1 MVVGEMK
8 MQKLMR
14 PCGVKQLKNYFARHD
29 LLIDKEYIEIHLRNF
44 IEIVIRT
51 NDKYN
56 NNFTTLS

>member
-29 LLIDKEYIEIHLRNF
+29 VNKEYIGIQLLIFKKLLFRS
-44 IEIVIRT
+44 IIR
-51 NDKYN
+51 DCDSYK
-56 NNFTTLS
+56 